1 MASKMT
7 QSTKTEKTV
16 ATKKNTNTNTKA
28 TPRPNAQVTPKAPVA
43 DMAKAEKATKKFVA
57 REWLRKRNGDG
68 TANAH
73 HCIATIKGVTS
84 GKEAQEVLAK
94 YMAEVDRSIQELY
107 PGAAAGRVVKGS
119 VAKNDDGSF
128 QAKLEYQQVTKQVKP
143 WASALLKTMTA
154 ANKILN

>member
-16 ATKKNTNTNTKA
+16 ATKKNTNTKA
-28 TPRPNAQVTPKAPVA
+28 TPRPNAQASPKA

-107 PGAAAGRVVKGS
+107 PEAAAGRVVKGS